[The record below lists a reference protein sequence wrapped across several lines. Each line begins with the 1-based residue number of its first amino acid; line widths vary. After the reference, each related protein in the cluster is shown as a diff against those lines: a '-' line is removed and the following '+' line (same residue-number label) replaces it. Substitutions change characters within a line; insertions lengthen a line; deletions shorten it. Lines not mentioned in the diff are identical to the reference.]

1 MNSKPR
7 KKTAK
12 KRSKKGRSRGGLKLL
27 FFAFFIACIL
37 LAGVFYFADFKTEA
51 KKSDNTLV
59 AGLERYLDD
68 KKNSEASSQKKNLSQ
83 KPSLLAPNISEKAA
97 AKGEQAVSGA
107 HSRANL
113 AVMEVLF
120 DEAKAKG
127 KIKIGGEKAK
137 FEENDALNSPRE
149 RDKFD
154 KERWSA
160 PKIKDKISLDSGNLA
175 SRDTSGLGET
185 DVKKIGDELNS
196 SNLRPKS
203 ESAKSARNS
212 DNAVKFDA
220 SRTPQRTHI
229 FANSEAVIFDD
240 TPMFE
245 NLSQN
250 QAQNQALERTLKNE
264 KIHIE
269 FSDANDQAGQV
280 GVKFNAE
287 NTPQSA
293 ESSEKEKDEKKKAK
307 KEGEAKFAGSD
318 KSGKKAGAEIKA
330 AVKSGSK
337 PRLVIIIDDVAY
349 RHQADA
355 IRSVNLKLTPS
366 FFPSTSA
373 HPETPILAR
382 RFSFYMIHLPMQA
395 LGGFKGAEIG
405 TLTVNDDYEK
415 IAKKLQSIKRDF
427 PDLKYINNH
436 TGSRFTSDAT
446 AMDRL
451 MRAMR
456 DENLIFVDSKTTSP
470 TKVYGAAKKYSMPY
484 IARDVFLDHD
494 GSKAA
499 VRKQL
504 KYAVELAKKRSYA
517 IAIGHPHKNTLE
529 VLRESA
535 KLLQEVEVVYL
546 KDLF

>member
-12 KRSKKGRSRGGLKLL
+12 KRSKKRRSRGGLKLL

-37 LAGVFYFADFKTEA
+37 LAGMFYLADFKTEA
-51 KKSDNTLV
+51 KKSDNALV
-59 AGLERYLDD
+59 AGLEWYLGD

-97 AKGEQAVSGA
+97 AKDEQAVSGA

-113 AVMEVLF
+113 ADMEVLF

-137 FEENDALNSPRE
+137 FEENDALNSPKE

-160 PKIKDKISLDSGNLA
+160 PKIKDKFPLDSGNLA

-185 DVKKIGDELNS
+185 DVKKGGDELNS

-203 ESAKSARNS
+203 EPAKSARNS
-212 DNAVKFDA
+212 DNTVKFDA
-220 SRTPQRTHI
+220 SRMPQRTHI

-245 NLSQN
+245 NLSQT
-250 QAQNQALERTLKNE
+250 QTQTQALERTLKNE

-307 KEGEAKFAGSD
+307 KKSEAKFAGSD

-405 TLTVNDDYEK
+405 TLTINDDYEK

-436 TGSRFTSDAT
+436 TGSRFTSDAA

-456 DENLIFVDSKTTSP
+456 DENLIFVDSKTISP

>member
-7 KKTAK
+7 KKAAK
-12 KRSKKGRSRGGLKLL
+12 RRSKKGRSRGGLKLL
-27 FFAFFIACIL
+27 LFAFLIACIL
-37 LAGVFYFADFKTEA
+37 LAGAFYLLDVRVKV
-51 KKSDNTLV
+51 KSDNALI
-59 AGLERYLDD
+59 AKIERYFGD
-68 KKNSEASSQKKNLSQ
+68 KSEPDQKQNLSH
-83 KPSLLAPNISEKAA
+83 KPSLSASNGSEKVTIKDAQAA
-97 AKGEQAVSGA
+97 SGV

-113 AVMEVLF
+113 TDIKALF
-120 DEAKAKG
+120 DEAEAKG
-127 KIKIGGEKAK
+127 KVKIGGEKAK
-137 FEENDALNSPRE
+137 AEGKSDLNLQNE
-149 RDKFD
+149 QAKFD
-154 KERWSA
+154 KDGQGAQR
-160 PKIKDKISLDSGNLA
+160 IKDKISSEGGNLA
-175 SRDTSGLGET
+175 SRDTSELDGASA
-185 DVKKIGDELNS
+185 KKVGELNLTNLS
-196 SNLRPKS
+196 SKN
-203 ESAKSARNS
+203 ESAKSAQSNG
-212 DNAVKFDA
+212 DTVKFDGYQA
-220 SRTPQRTHI
+220 PQRTHI
-229 FANSEAVIFDD
+229 FVNSEAVIFDD
-240 TPMFE
+240 TPMP
-245 NLSQN
+245 
-250 QAQNQALERTLKNE
+250 QAQNSSLEQALKKE

-280 GVKFNAE
+280 EAKFDAE
-287 NTPQSA
+287 NAPQN
-293 ESSEKEKDEKKKAK
+293 SEPNEQEKIEKDKPKKDEKV
-307 KEGEAKFAGSD
+307 KFANSQKTD
-318 KSGKKAGAEIKA
+318 KKTAPEPNEVKA
-330 AVKSGSK
+330 AVKAGYK

-349 RHQADA
+349 KHQADA
-355 IRSVNLKLTPS
+355 IKSVNLKLTPS
-366 FFPSTSA
+366 FFPATSA
-373 HPETPILAR
+373 HPETPVLAR
-382 RFSFYMIHLPMQA
+382 RFGFYMIHLPMQA

-517 IAIGHPHKNTLE
+517 IAIGHPHKNTIE
-529 VLRESA
+529 VLQESA

>member
-7 KKTAK
+7 KKAAK
-12 KRSKKGRSRGGLKLL
+12 RRSKKGRSRGGLKLL
-27 FFAFFIACIL
+27 LSAFLIACIL
-37 LAGVFYFADFKTEA
+37 LVGAFYLLDVRVKV
-51 KKSDNTLV
+51 KSDNALI
-59 AGLERYLDD
+59 AKIERYFGD
-68 KKNSEASSQKKNLSQ
+68 KSEPEQKQNLTH
-83 KPSLLAPNISEKAA
+83 KPSLSTSIASEKVTIKDAQAA
-97 AKGEQAVSGA
+97 SGA

-113 AVMEVLF
+113 TDIKALF
-120 DEAKAKG
+120 DEADAKG
-127 KIKIGGEKAK
+127 KIKIGGEKARSEEKNDQNLPNGQTK
-137 FEENDALNSPRE
+137 FNKDEQNAQS
-149 RDKFD
+149 
-154 KERWSA
+154 
-160 PKIKDKISLDSGNLA
+160 IKDKISLEGGNLA
-175 SRDTSGLGET
+175 SRDTSELDGASA
-185 DVKKIGDELNS
+185 KKVGELNLTNLS
-196 SNLRPKS
+196 SKN
-203 ESAKSARNS
+203 ESAKSAQNS
-212 DNAVKFDA
+212 GDNVKFDA
-220 SRTPQRTHI
+220 LQAPQRTHI

-240 TPMFE
+240 TPMP
-245 NLSQN
+245 
-250 QAQNQALERTLKNE
+250 QAQNNSLEQALKKE

-280 GVKFNAE
+280 EVKFDAE
-287 NTPQSA
+287 NAPQN
-293 ESSEKEKDEKKKAK
+293 SEQNEQEKIGKEKPKKDEK
-307 KEGEAKFAGSD
+307 AKFADTKKTD
-318 KSGKKAGAEIKA
+318 KKSTTEANEVKA
-330 AVKSGSK
+330 AVKAGYK

-349 RHQADA
+349 KHQVDA
-355 IRSVNLKLTPS
+355 IKSVNLKLTPS
-366 FFPSTSA
+366 FFPATSA
-373 HPETPILAR
+373 HPETPVLAR

-436 TGSRFTSDAT
+436 TGSRFTSDAA
-446 AMDRL
+446 AMDRM
-451 MRAMR
+451 MRAVR

-517 IAIGHPHKNTLE
+517 IAIGHPHKNTIE
-529 VLRESA
+529 VLQEST

>member
-1 MNSKPR
+1 M
-7 KKTAK
+7 
-12 KRSKKGRSRGGLKLL
+12 
-27 FFAFFIACIL
+27 
-37 LAGVFYFADFKTEA
+37 FYFADFKTEA
-51 KKSDNTLV
+51 KKSDNALV
-59 AGLERYLDD
+59 AGLERYLGD

-97 AKGEQAVSGA
+97 AKDEQAVSGA

-113 AVMEVLF
+113 ADMEVLF

-137 FEENDALNSPRE
+137 FEENDALNSPKE
-149 RDKFD
+149 RDKID
-154 KERWSA
+154 KEKWSA
-160 PKIKDKISLDSGNLA
+160 PKIKDKFPLDSGNLA
-175 SRDTSGLGET
+175 SCDTSGLGET
-185 DVKKIGDELNS
+185 DVKKGGDELNS

-203 ESAKSARNS
+203 EPVKSARNS

-220 SRTPQRTHI
+220 SRMPQRTHI

-405 TLTVNDDYEK
+405 TLTINDDYEK

-427 PDLKYINNH
+427 PNLKYINNH

>member
-7 KKTAK
+7 KKAAK
-12 KRSKKGRSRGGLKLL
+12 RRSKKGRSRGGLKLL
-27 FFAFFIACIL
+27 LSAFLIACIL
-37 LAGVFYFADFKTEA
+37 LVGAFYLLDVRVKV
-51 KKSDNTLV
+51 KSDNALI
-59 AGLERYLDD
+59 AKIERYFGD
-68 KKNSEASSQKKNLSQ
+68 KSEPEQKQNLTH
-83 KPSLLAPNISEKAA
+83 KPSLSTSIASEKVTIKDAQAA
-97 AKGEQAVSGA
+97 SGA

-113 AVMEVLF
+113 TDIKALF
-120 DEAKAKG
+120 DEADAKG
-127 KIKIGGEKAK
+127 KIKIGGEKARSEEKNDQNLPNGQTK
-137 FEENDALNSPRE
+137 FNKDEQNAQS
-149 RDKFD
+149 
-154 KERWSA
+154 
-160 PKIKDKISLDSGNLA
+160 IKDKISLEGGNLA
-175 SRDTSGLGET
+175 SRDTSELDGASA
-185 DVKKIGDELNS
+185 KKVGELNLTNLS
-196 SNLRPKS
+196 SKN
-203 ESAKSARNS
+203 ESAKSAQNS
-212 DNAVKFDA
+212 GDNVKFDA
-220 SRTPQRTHI
+220 LQAPQRTHI

-240 TPMFE
+240 TPMP
-245 NLSQN
+245 
-250 QAQNQALERTLKNE
+250 QAQNNSLEQALKKE

-280 GVKFNAE
+280 EVKFDAE
-287 NTPQSA
+287 NAPQN
-293 ESSEKEKDEKKKAK
+293 SEQNEQEKIGKEKPKKDEK
-307 KEGEAKFAGSD
+307 AKFADTKKTD
-318 KSGKKAGAEIKA
+318 KKSTTEANEVKA
-330 AVKSGSK
+330 AVKAGYK

-349 RHQADA
+349 KHQVDA
-355 IRSVNLKLTPS
+355 IKSVNLKLTPS
-366 FFPSTSA
+366 FFPATSA
-373 HPETPILAR
+373 HPETPVLAR

-427 PDLKYINNH
+427 PGLKYINNH
-436 TGSRFTSDAT
+436 TGSRFTSDAA
-446 AMDRL
+446 AMDRM
-451 MRAMR
+451 MRAVR

-517 IAIGHPHKNTLE
+517 IAIGHPHKNTIE
-529 VLRESA
+529 VLQEST

>member
-7 KKTAK
+7 KKAAK
-12 KRSKKGRSRGGLKLL
+12 RRSKKGRSRGGLKLL
-27 FFAFFIACIL
+27 LSAFLIACIL
-37 LAGVFYFADFKTEA
+37 LVGAFYLLDVRVKV
-51 KKSDNTLV
+51 KSDNALI
-59 AGLERYLDD
+59 AKIERYFGD
-68 KKNSEASSQKKNLSQ
+68 KSEPEQKQNLSH
-83 KPSLLAPNISEKAA
+83 KPSLSASNSSEKVTIKDAQAA
-97 AKGEQAVSGA
+97 SGV

-113 AVMEVLF
+113 TDIKALF
-120 DEAKAKG
+120 DEAEAKG
-127 KIKIGGEKAK
+127 KVKIGDEKARA
-137 FEENDALNSPRE
+137 EEKNYQNLPNEQA
-149 RDKFD
+149 KFD
-154 KERWSA
+154 KNLQGA
-160 PKIKDKISLDSGNLA
+160 PAVKDIKSLEGGNLA
-175 SRDTSGLGET
+175 SRDTSELDGANA
-185 DVKKIGDELNS
+185 KKVGELNLTNLS
-196 SNLRPKS
+196 SKYEP
-203 ESAKSARNS
+203 AKTAQNGG
-212 DNAVKFDA
+212 DNVKFDA
-220 SRTPQRTHI
+220 SQAPQRTHI

-240 TPMFE
+240 TPMP
-245 NLSQN
+245 
-250 QAQNQALERTLKNE
+250 QAKNNPLEQALKKE
-264 KIHIE
+264 KINIE

-280 GVKFNAE
+280 EVKFDAE
-287 NTPQSA
+287 NATQSA
-293 ESSEKEKDEKKKAK
+293 EKNEQEKSEKEKPKKDEK
-307 KEGEAKFAGSD
+307 AKFTDSQKTD
-318 KSGKKAGAEIKA
+318 KKSSTETNEVKA
-330 AVKSGSK
+330 AVKAGYK

-349 RHQADA
+349 KHQADA
-355 IRSVNLKLTPS
+355 IKAVNLKLTPS
-366 FFPSTSA
+366 FFPATSA
-373 HPETPILAR
+373 HPETPVLAR

-427 PDLKYINNH
+427 PNLKYINNH
-436 TGSRFTSDAT
+436 TGSRFTSDAA
-446 AMDRL
+446 AMDRM
-451 MRAMR
+451 MRAVR

-529 VLRESA
+529 VLQESA

>member
-7 KKTAK
+7 KKAAK
-12 KRSKKGRSRGGLKLL
+12 RRSKKGRSRGGLKLL
-27 FFAFFIACIL
+27 LSVFLIACIL
-37 LAGVFYFADFKTEA
+37 IAGAFYLLDVRVKV
-51 KKSDNTLV
+51 KSDNALI
-59 AGLERYLDD
+59 AKIERYFGD
-68 KKNSEASSQKKNLSQ
+68 KSEPEQKQNLSH
-83 KPSLLAPNISEKAA
+83 KPSLSASNGSEKVTIKDAQAA
-97 AKGEQAVSGA
+97 FGA

-113 AVMEVLF
+113 TNIKALF
-120 DEAKAKG
+120 DKADAKG

-137 FEENDALNSPRE
+137 AEEKNDQNLPNEQA
-149 RDKFD
+149 KFD
-154 KERWSA
+154 KSGQGA
-160 PKIKDKISLDSGNLA
+160 PATKDKISPESVNLA
-175 SRDTSGLGET
+175 SRDTSELDGANA
-185 DVKKIGDELNS
+185 KKVGELNS
-196 SNLRPKS
+196 SNLSFKNEP
-203 ESAKSARNS
+203 AKTAQNS
-212 DNAVKFDA
+212 GDSVKFDGLQ
-220 SRTPQRTHI
+220 SPQRTHI

-240 TPMFE
+240 TPM
-245 NLSQN
+245 S
-250 QAQNQALERTLKNE
+250 QAQNNSLEQALKKE
-264 KIHIE
+264 KVHIE
-269 FSDANDQAGQV
+269 FSDVKDAASDQAGQV
-280 GVKFNAE
+280 EVKFDAE
-287 NTPQSA
+287 NAPQSA
-293 ESSEKEKDEKKKAK
+293 EQNEQEKIEKEKPKKDEK
-307 KEGEAKFAGSD
+307 AKFADSQKAD
-318 KSGKKAGAEIKA
+318 KKSAAETNEVKA
-330 AVKSGSK
+330 AVKAGYK

-349 RHQADA
+349 RHQVDA
-355 IRSVNLKLTPS
+355 IKSVNLKLTPS
-366 FFPSTSA
+366 FFPATSA

-405 TLTVNDDYEK
+405 TLTVDDDYEK

-427 PDLKYINNH
+427 PNLKYINNH
-436 TGSRFTSDAT
+436 TGSRFTSDAA
-446 AMDRL
+446 AMDRM
-451 MRAMR
+451 MRAVR

-529 VLRESA
+529 VLQESA

>member
-7 KKTAK
+7 KKAAK
-12 KRSKKGRSRGGLKLL
+12 RRSKKGRSSGGLKLL
-27 FFAFFIACIL
+27 LSVFLIACIL
-37 LAGVFYFADFKTEA
+37 LVGAFYLLDVRVKV
-51 KKSDNTLV
+51 KSDNALI
-59 AGLERYLDD
+59 AKIERYFGD
-68 KKNSEASSQKKNLSQ
+68 KSEPEQKQNLSH
-83 KPSLLAPNISEKAA
+83 KPSLSASNSSEKVTIKDAQAA
-97 AKGEQAVSGA
+97 SGA

-113 AVMEVLF
+113 TDIKAIF
-120 DEAKAKG
+120 DEAEAKG
-127 KIKIGGEKAK
+127 KIKIGGEKARA
-137 FEENDALNSPRE
+137 EEKNDQNLPNVQG
-149 RDKFD
+149 KFD
-154 KERWSA
+154 KNGQGVPA
-160 PKIKDKISLDSGNLA
+160 TKDKISSESVNLA
-175 SRDTSGLGET
+175 SRDTSELDGANA
-185 DVKKIGDELNS
+185 KKVGELNS
-196 SNLRPKS
+196 SNLSFKNEP
-203 ESAKSARNS
+203 AKTAQNGG
-212 DNAVKFDA
+212 DTVKFDA
-220 SRTPQRTHI
+220 SQTPQRTHI

-240 TPMFE
+240 TPM
-245 NLSQN
+245 S
-250 QAQNQALERTLKNE
+250 QAQNNSLEQTLKKD
-264 KIHIE
+264 KINIE

-280 GVKFNAE
+280 EAKFDAE
-287 NTPQSA
+287 NAPQN
-293 ESSEKEKDEKKKAK
+293 SEQNEQEKIGKEKPKKDEK
-307 KEGEAKFAGSD
+307 AKFADTKKTD
-318 KSGKKAGAEIKA
+318 KKSTTEANEVKA
-330 AVKSGSK
+330 AVKAGYK

-349 RHQADA
+349 KHQADA
-355 IRSVNLKLTPS
+355 IKSVNLKLTPS
-366 FFPSTSA
+366 FFPATSA
-373 HPETPILAR
+373 HPETPVLAR
-382 RFSFYMIHLPMQA
+382 RFGFYMIHLPMQA

-436 TGSRFTSDAT
+436 TGSRFTSDST

-517 IAIGHPHKNTLE
+517 IAIGHPHKNTIE
-529 VLRESA
+529 VLQESA

>member
-7 KKTAK
+7 KKAAK
-12 KRSKKGRSRGGLKLL
+12 RRSKKGRSSGGLKLL
-27 FFAFFIACIL
+27 LSVFLIACIL
-37 LAGVFYFADFKTEA
+37 LVGAFYLLDVRVKV
-51 KKSDNTLV
+51 KSDNALI
-59 AGLERYLDD
+59 AKIERYFGD
-68 KKNSEASSQKKNLSQ
+68 KSEPEQKQNLTH
-83 KPSLLAPNISEKAA
+83 KPSLSASNSSEKVTIKDAQAA
-97 AKGEQAVSGA
+97 SGA

-113 AVMEVLF
+113 TDIKALF
-120 DEAKAKG
+120 DEAEAKG
-127 KIKIGGEKAK
+127 KVKIGGEKARA
-137 FEENDALNSPRE
+137 EEKNYQNLPNEQA
-149 RDKFD
+149 KFD
-154 KERWSA
+154 KSGQGA
-160 PKIKDKISLDSGNLA
+160 PAVKDIKSLEGGNLA
-175 SRDTSGLGET
+175 SRDTSELDGANA
-185 DVKKIGDELNS
+185 KKVGELNS
-196 SNLRPKS
+196 SNLSSKNEP
-203 ESAKSARNS
+203 AKTAQNGGDS
-212 DNAVKFDA
+212 VKFDA
-220 SRTPQRTHI
+220 SQTPQRTHI

-240 TPMFE
+240 MPMP
-245 NLSQN
+245 
-250 QAQNQALERTLKNE
+250 QAQNNSLEQALKKE

-280 GVKFNAE
+280 ETKFDAE
-287 NTPQSA
+287 NSPQN
-293 ESSEKEKDEKKKAK
+293 SEQNEQEKIGKDKPKKDEK
-307 KEGEAKFAGSD
+307 AKFSD
-318 KSGKKAGAEIKA
+318 SQKTDKKSAPEPNEVKA
-330 AVKSGSK
+330 AVKAGYK

-349 RHQADA
+349 KHQADA
-355 IRSVNLKLTPS
+355 IKSVNLKLTPS
-366 FFPSTSA
+366 FFPATSA
-373 HPETPILAR
+373 HPETPVLAR

-405 TLTVNDDYEK
+405 TLTVDDDYEK

-427 PDLKYINNH
+427 PNLKYINNH
-436 TGSRFTSDAT
+436 TGSRFTSDAA

-504 KYAVELAKKRSYA
+504 KYAIELAKKRSYA

-529 VLRESA
+529 VLQESA

>member
-7 KKTAK
+7 KKAAK
-12 KRSKKGRSRGGLKLL
+12 RRSKKGRSHGGLKLL
-27 FFAFFIACIL
+27 LSAFLIACIL
-37 LAGVFYFADFKTEA
+37 LVGAFYLLDVRVKV
-51 KKSDNTLV
+51 KSDNALI
-59 AGLERYLDD
+59 AKIERYFGD
-68 KKNSEASSQKKNLSQ
+68 KSEPEQKQNLSH
-83 KPSLLAPNISEKAA
+83 KPSLSASNDSEKVTIKDAQAA
-97 AKGEQAVSGA
+97 SGV

-113 AVMEVLF
+113 TDIKALF
-120 DEAKAKG
+120 DEAEAKG
-127 KIKIGGEKAK
+127 KIKIGGEKARA
-137 FEENDALNSPRE
+137 EEKNGQNLLNE
-149 RDKFD
+149 QAKFD
-154 KERWSA
+154 KGGQGVLA
-160 PKIKDKISLDSGNLA
+160 TKDKISLDGENLA
-175 SRDTSGLGET
+175 SRDTSELDGANA
-185 DVKKIGDELNS
+185 KKVGELNLTNLS
-196 SNLRPKS
+196 SKNEP
-203 ESAKSARNS
+203 AKSDQNS
-212 DNAVKFDA
+212 GDTVKFDGSQA
-220 SRTPQRTHI
+220 PQRTHI

-240 TPMFE
+240 TPM
-245 NLSQN
+245 S
-250 QAQNQALERTLKNE
+250 QAQNNPLEQALKKE

-280 GVKFNAE
+280 EAKFDAENAMQNAE
-287 NTPQSA
+287 PSGQ
-293 ESSEKEKDEKKKAK
+293 EKPKKDEK
-307 KEGEAKFAGSD
+307 AKFTDTKKTD
-318 KSGKKAGAEIKA
+318 KKSATETNEVKA
-330 AVKSGSK
+330 AVKAGYK

-349 RHQADA
+349 KHQADA
-355 IRSVNLKLTPS
+355 IKAVNLKLTPS
-366 FFPSTSA
+366 FFPATSA
-373 HPETPILAR
+373 HPETPVLAR

-405 TLTVNDDYEK
+405 TLTVDDDYEK

-427 PDLKYINNH
+427 PNLKYINNH
-436 TGSRFTSDAT
+436 TGSRFTSDAA
-446 AMDRL
+446 AMDRM
-451 MRAMR
+451 MRAVR

-529 VLRESA
+529 VLQESA

>member
-7 KKTAK
+7 KKAAK
-12 KRSKKGRSRGGLKLL
+12 RRSKKGRSSGGLKLL
-27 FFAFFIACIL
+27 LSVFLIACIL
-37 LAGVFYFADFKTEA
+37 IAGAFYLLDVRIKV
-51 KKSDNTLV
+51 KSDNALI
-59 AGLERYLDD
+59 AKIERYFGD
-68 KKNSEASSQKKNLSQ
+68 KSEPEQKQNLSH
-83 KPSLLAPNISEKAA
+83 KPSLSASNSSEKVTIKDAQAA
-97 AKGEQAVSGA
+97 SGA

-113 AVMEVLF
+113 TDIKAIF
-120 DEAKAKG
+120 DEAEAKG

-137 FEENDALNSPRE
+137 AEEKNDQNLPNEQA
-149 RDKFD
+149 KFD
-154 KERWSA
+154 KSGQGA
-160 PKIKDKISLDSGNLA
+160 PAVKDIKSLEDGNLA
-175 SRDTSGLGET
+175 SRDTSELDGAN
-185 DVKKIGDELNS
+185 VKKVGELNS
-196 SNLRPKS
+196 SNLSFKNEP
-203 ESAKSARNS
+203 AKTAQNGG
-212 DNAVKFDA
+212 DTVKFDA
-220 SRTPQRTHI
+220 SQTPQRTHI

-240 TPMFE
+240 TPM
-245 NLSQN
+245 S
-250 QAQNQALERTLKNE
+250 QAQNNSLEQTLKKD
-264 KIHIE
+264 KINIE

-280 GVKFNAE
+280 EAKFDAENATQNAE
-287 NTPQSA
+287 QNEQ
-293 ESSEKEKDEKKKAK
+293 EKIEKEKSKKDDK
-307 KEGEAKFAGSD
+307 AKFADTKKTD
-318 KSGKKAGAEIKA
+318 KKSATEANEVKA
-330 AVKSGSK
+330 AVKAGYK

-349 RHQADA
+349 KHQADA
-355 IRSVNLKLTPS
+355 IKSVNLKLTPS
-366 FFPSTSA
+366 FFPATSA
-373 HPETPILAR
+373 HPETPVLAR

-405 TLTVNDDYEK
+405 TLTVDDDYEK

-427 PDLKYINNH
+427 PNLKYINNH
-436 TGSRFTSDAT
+436 TGSRFTSDAA
-446 AMDRL
+446 AMDRM
-451 MRAMR
+451 MRAVR

-529 VLRESA
+529 VLQESA

>member
-7 KKTAK
+7 KKAAK
-12 KRSKKGRSRGGLKLL
+12 RRSKKGRSSGGLKLL
-27 FFAFFIACIL
+27 LSVFLIACIL
-37 LAGVFYFADFKTEA
+37 LVGAFYLLDVRVKV
-51 KKSDNTLV
+51 KSDNALI
-59 AGLERYLDD
+59 AKIERYFGD
-68 KKNSEASSQKKNLSQ
+68 KSEPEQKQNLSH
-83 KPSLLAPNISEKAA
+83 KPSLSASNSSEKVTIKDAQAA
-97 AKGEQAVSGA
+97 SGA

-113 AVMEVLF
+113 TDIKAIF
-120 DEAKAKG
+120 DEAEAKG
-127 KIKIGGEKAK
+127 KIKIGGEKARA
-137 FEENDALNSPRE
+137 EEKNDQNLPNVQA
-149 RDKFD
+149 KFD
-154 KERWSA
+154 KSGQGA
-160 PKIKDKISLDSGNLA
+160 PAVKDIKSLEGGNLA
-175 SRDTSGLGET
+175 SRDTSELDGANA
-185 DVKKIGDELNS
+185 KKVGELNS
-196 SNLRPKS
+196 SNLSFKNEP
-203 ESAKSARNS
+203 AKTAQNGG
-212 DNAVKFDA
+212 DTVKFDA
-220 SRTPQRTHI
+220 SQTPQRTHI

-240 TPMFE
+240 TPMSQ
-245 NLSQN
+245 SQN
-250 QAQNQALERTLKNE
+250 NSLEQALKKE

-280 GVKFNAE
+280 EVKFDAE
-287 NTPQSA
+287 NAPQSA
-293 ESSEKEKDEKKKAK
+293 EKNEQEKSEKEKPKKDEK
-307 KEGEAKFAGSD
+307 AKFADLQKTD
-318 KSGKKAGAEIKA
+318 KKTATETNEVKA
-330 AVKSGSK
+330 AVKVGYK

-349 RHQADA
+349 KHQADA
-355 IRSVNLKLTPS
+355 IKAVNLKLTPS
-366 FFPSTSA
+366 FFPATSA
-373 HPETPILAR
+373 HPETPVLAR

-427 PDLKYINNH
+427 PNLKYINNH
-436 TGSRFTSDAT
+436 TGSRFTSDAA
-446 AMDRL
+446 AMDRM

-529 VLRESA
+529 VLQESA

>member
-7 KKTAK
+7 KKAAK
-12 KRSKKGRSRGGLKLL
+12 RRSKKGRSRGGLKLL
-27 FFAFFIACIL
+27 LSAFLIACIL
-37 LAGVFYFADFKTEA
+37 LVGAFYLLDVRVKV
-51 KKSDNTLV
+51 KSDNALI
-59 AGLERYLDD
+59 AKIERYFGD
-68 KKNSEASSQKKNLSQ
+68 KSEPEQKQNLTH
-83 KPSLLAPNISEKAA
+83 KPSLSTSIASEKVTIKDAQAA
-97 AKGEQAVSGA
+97 SGA

-113 AVMEVLF
+113 TDIKALF
-120 DEAKAKG
+120 DEADAKG
-127 KIKIGGEKAK
+127 KIKIGGEKARSEEKNDQNLPNGQTK
-137 FEENDALNSPRE
+137 FNKDEQNAQS
-149 RDKFD
+149 
-154 KERWSA
+154 
-160 PKIKDKISLDSGNLA
+160 IKDKISLEGGNLA
-175 SRDTSGLGET
+175 SRDTSELDGANA
-185 DVKKIGDELNS
+185 KKVGELNS
-196 SNLRPKS
+196 SNLSSKNEP
-203 ESAKSARNS
+203 AKSAQNS
-212 DNAVKFDA
+212 GDSVKFDG
-220 SRTPQRTHI
+220 SQSPQRTHI

-240 TPMFE
+240 TPMP
-245 NLSQN
+245 
-250 QAQNQALERTLKNE
+250 QAQNNPLEQALKKE

-269 FSDANDQAGQV
+269 FSDAKDAANDQAGQV
-280 GVKFNAE
+280 EVKFDAE
-287 NTPQSA
+287 NAPQNS
-293 ESSEKEKDEKKKAK
+293 EQNEQEKIEKEKPKKDEK
-307 KEGEAKFAGSD
+307 AKFANSQKTD
-318 KSGKKAGAEIKA
+318 KKSITETNEVKA
-330 AVKSGSK
+330 AVKAGYK

-349 RHQADA
+349 RHQVDA
-355 IRSVNLKLTPS
+355 IKSVNLKLTPS
-366 FFPSTSA
+366 FFPATSA

-405 TLTVNDDYEK
+405 TLTVNDDYEN

-427 PDLKYINNH
+427 PNLKYINNH

-517 IAIGHPHKNTLE
+517 IAIGHPHKNTIE
-529 VLRESA
+529 VLQESS
-535 KLLQEVEVVYL
+535 KLLQEVDVVYL

>member
-51 KKSDNTLV
+51 KKSDNALV
-59 AGLERYLDD
+59 ARLERYLGD
-68 KKNSEASSQKKNLSQ
+68 KKNPEASSQKKNLSQ

-97 AKGEQAVSGA
+97 AKDEQAVSSA

-113 AVMEVLF
+113 ADMEVLF

-137 FEENDALNSPRE
+137 FEENDALNSPKE

-154 KERWSA
+154 KEKWSA

-185 DVKKIGDELNS
+185 DVKKGDDELNS
-196 SNLRPKS
+196 SNLRPKN

-220 SRTPQRTHI
+220 SRMPQRTHI

-245 NLSQN
+245 NLSQT
-250 QAQNQALERTLKNE
+250 QTQALERTLKNE

-293 ESSEKEKDEKKKAK
+293 EPSEKEKDEKKKTK

-405 TLTVNDDYEK
+405 TLTINDDYEK

-436 TGSRFTSDAT
+436 TGSRFTSDAA

-456 DENLIFVDSKTTSP
+456 DENLIFVDSKTISP

-484 IARDVFLDHD
+484 IARDVFLDHN